1 MRDIV
6 LWKESV
12 VTDAVF
18 HPTTFVSGAT
28 SRFWR
33 FAERLE
39 RSLRD
44 AAMARSTR
52 HVLEELP
59 DGVLR
64 DLGIARSEIPFVACA
79 LASRRQTEPR
89 H

>member
-1 MRDIV
+1 M
-6 LWKESV
+6 
-12 VTDAVF
+12 TDAVF

-39 RSLRD
+39 RSLRN
-44 AAMARSTR
+44 AATARSTH

-59 DGVLR
+59 DCVLK
-64 DLGIARSEIPFVACA
+64 DIGLTRSEIPFVAGA
-79 LASRRQTEPR
+79 LVFR
-89 H
+89 HCDLTRL